1 MMFIVKVVFSIKI
14 VKVAK
19 LIKIHDGYP
28 MSDYDQV
35 LALKASE
42 NFKVFWF
49 VQSVRKGCIGK

>member
-42 NFKVFWF
+42 NLKVF
-49 VQSVRKGCIGK
+49 